1 MDDSTAVQSR
11 FRAGWHPTNVGHLVM
26 GVGFLGIV
34 GIWALVATETVTG
47 EDIRWLL
54 PIPWVVA
61 GVAGLLVIAFS
72 GRRRPKPAMTHETQ
86 THEAQTDEAQTD
98 EAQNTEAQTDDTQII
113 DTEENS

>member
-1 MDDSTAVQSR
+1 MDDTTAMQSR

-34 GIWALVATETVTG
+34 GIWALVATESVTG

-61 GVAGLLVIAFS
+61 GLAGLLVIAFS
-72 GRRRPKPAMTHETQ
+72 GRRRPNPQPEPQPERQPEPQPA
-86 THEAQTDEAQTD
+86 AAAVQTDEATTD
-98 EAQNTEAQTDDTQII
+98 ESTN
-113 DTEENS
+113 DTEELR

>member
-1 MDDSTAVQSR
+1 MDDTTAMQSR
-11 FRAGWHPTNVGHLVM
+11 VRAGWHPTNVGHLVM

-61 GVAGLLVIAFS
+61 GLAGLLVIAFS
-72 GRRRPKPAMTHETQ
+72 GRRRPNPQPEPQPERQPEPQPA
-86 THEAQTDEAQTD
+86 AAAVQTDEATTD
-98 EAQNTEAQTDDTQII
+98 ESTN
-113 DTEENS
+113 DTEELR

>member
-1 MDDSTAVQSR
+1 MKEHMMDDTTAVQSR

-61 GVAGLLVIAFS
+61 GLAGLLVIAFS
-72 GRRRPKPAMTHETQ
+72 ARRRRPKPQLQA
-86 THEAQTDEAQTD
+86 AAVQTDEATND
-98 EAQNTEAQTDDTQII
+98 EATN
-113 DTEENS
+113 DTEELR

>member
-1 MDDSTAVQSR
+1 MDDATAVPSR

-26 GVGFLGIV
+26 GVAFLGIV
-34 GIWALVATETVTG
+34 GIWALVVSETVTG

-61 GVAGLLVIAFS
+61 GLAGLLVIAFS
-72 GRRRPKPAMTHETQ
+72 GRRRPAPQPAAVTTRAEEPQ
-86 THEAQTDEAQTD
+86 TEPE
-98 EAQNTEAQTDDTQII
+98 TDDDDDNTRII

>member
-1 MDDSTAVQSR
+1 MDDTAAVQSR

-61 GVAGLLVIAFS
+61 GLAGLLVIAFS
-72 GRRRPKPAMTHETQ
+72 ASRRPKPQPQPA
-86 THEAQTDEAQTD
+86 AAVQTDEATTD
-98 EAQNTEAQTDDTQII
+98 EATNDEATN
-113 DTEENS
+113 DTEELR